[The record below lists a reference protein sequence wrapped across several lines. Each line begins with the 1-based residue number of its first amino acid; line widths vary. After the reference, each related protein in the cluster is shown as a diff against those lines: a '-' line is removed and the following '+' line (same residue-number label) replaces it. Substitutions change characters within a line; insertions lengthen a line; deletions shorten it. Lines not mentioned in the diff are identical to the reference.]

1 MQVAAINEEQTRQDD
16 RERKTMK
23 AFVHK
28 QYGRPDAGV
37 LELGEVDMPVPEDDQ
52 VLVRV
57 YASSVN
63 PVEWYGVTGPYFAR
77 VGAGFR
83 KPKDPGVGADLAGVV
98 EAVGREVQE
107 VGPGDEVF
115 GSGSGAWAEYAVAR
129 ATRVALKPA
138 NASFEEAATVPI
150 AGLTA
155 LQALRDHG
163 QVQPGQKVLVNG
175 ASGGV
180 GTFAVQLA
188 KAFGADVTAVCSTR
202 NVEQARA
209 LGADRVVDYTKQD
222 FTDLGIP
229 HDLMVDIAGG
239 RSFLA
244 CRRALKPDATFVLVG
259 GKMTYRGLGP
269 LPHIAGT
276 ILKSRF
282 RSQKMTF
289 FVAKITTEHLS
300 VMRDLID
307 AGKVRPVIERTYP
320 LGEAREALAYL
331 GEGHA
336 RGKIVITVERRGG
349 AGAGSARS

>member
-1 MQVAAINEEQTRQDD
+1 MAATAISEETTMEDEQ
-16 RERKTMK
+16 ERTTMK

-28 QYGRPDAGV
+28 HYGRPEPPVID
-37 LELGEVDMPVPEDDQ
+37 LGEVDVPVPEDDQ
-52 VLVRV
+52 VLVRM

-77 VGAGFR
+77 VGVGFR
-83 KPKDPGVGADLAGVV
+83 KPKDPRLGADLAGVV
-98 EAVGREVQE
+98 EAVGREVQDFR
-107 VGPGDEVF
+107 PGDEVF
-115 GSGSGAWAEYAVAR
+115 GAGAGAWAEYSVAR
-129 ATRVALKPA
+129 AARIALKPA
-138 NASFEEAATVPI
+138 NISFEEAATVPI

-163 QVQPGQKVLVNG
+163 QVQPGQKVLING

-188 KAFGADVTAVCSTR
+188 KAFEADVTAVCSTR

-209 LGADRVVDYTKQD
+209 LGADRVVDYTKED
-222 FTDLGIP
+222 FTDLGVG
-229 HDLMVDIAGG
+229 HDLMVDIAGS

-244 CRRALKPDATFVLVG
+244 CRRVLKPEATFVLIG

-269 LPHIAGT
+269 LPHFAGT

-282 RSQKMTF
+282 RSQTMKS

-300 VMRDLID
+300 LMRDLIE
-307 AGKVRPVIERTYP
+307 AGKVRPVVERAYP
-320 LGEAREALAYL
+320 LSEAFDALAYL
-331 GEGHA
+331 GQGHA
-336 RGKIVITVERRGG
+336 RGKIAITV
-349 AGAGSARS
+349 

>member
-1 MQVAAINEEQTRQDD
+1 MTVTAISEEKTVEDER
-16 RERKTMK
+16 RRKTMT
-23 AFVHK
+23 AIAHNG
-28 QYGRPDAGV
+28 YGRPGPGV
-37 LELGEVDMPVPEDDQ
+37 LDLREVDVPVPEDDQ
-52 VLVRV
+52 MLVRV
-57 YASSVN
+57 CASSAN
-63 PVEWYGVTGPYFAR
+63 PIEWYGATGPYFAR
-77 VGAGFR
+77 FGAGFR
-83 KPKDPGVGADLAGVV
+83 RPKDPRLGADLAGVV
-98 EAVGREVQE
+98 EAVGREVE
-107 VGPGDEVF
+107 DFGPGDEVF

-129 ATRVALKPA
+129 AASVALKPK
-138 NASFEEAATVPI
+138 NVSFEEAAAVPI

-163 QVQPGQKVLVNG
+163 QVQPGEKVLING

-188 KAFGADVTAVCSTR
+188 KTFGAEVTAVCSTR

-209 LGADRVVDYTKQD
+209 LGADRVVDYTNED
-222 FTDLGIP
+222 FTKLGIR
-229 HDLMVDIAGG
+229 HDLMVDIAGS

-244 CRRALKPDATFVLVG
+244 CRRALKPDARFILVG

-282 RSQKMTF
+282 RSQKLAF

-300 VMRDLID
+300 LMRELIE
-307 AGKVRPVIERTYP
+307 AGKVRPVIDRTYP
-320 LGEAREALAYL
+320 LSEATEALAYL

-336 RGKIVITVERRGG
+336 RGKVVITL
-349 AGAGSARS
+349 